1 MRLGLIMAFSP
12 FSDPAS
18 APARLHHF
26 LSALKAQPSYAL
38 DKIDIL
44 SKSFREWHGTQ
55 RSK

>member
-1 MRLGLIMAFSP
+1 MAFSP

-44 SKSFREWHGTQ
+44 SKNFREWHGTQ